1 MKLVTIEELKTM
13 PNGTV
18 FSKVDEHVKNKL
30 MHWCIDLHCCTDLT
44 KLKGLHVS
52 ADGLALSLSSL
63 SIIYMNEDRKGF
75 RALMNVLT
83 TPILNCDNTL
93 SYAYDYDYYRHGAK
107 EKYEETPERDFMVT
121 DDYTPD
127 DFESDDLFIVY
138 SKEEIKSMIDALTS
152 AISM

>member
-1 MKLVTIEELKTM
+1 MKLVAIEELKTM

-30 MHWCIDLHCCTDLT
+30 IMRGNDLT
-44 KLKGLHVS
+44 KPDTLRIG
-52 ADGLALSLSSL
+52 ADGLALPLSSL

-138 SKEEIKSMIDALTS
+138 SKEEIKSMIGALVS

>member
-30 MHWCIDLHCCTDLT
+30 IMRGNDLT
-44 KLKGLHVS
+44 KPDTLRIG
-52 ADGLALSLSSL
+52 ADGLALPLSSL

-75 RALMNVLT
+75 QALINVLT

-107 EKYEETPERDFMVT
+107 EKYKETPERDFMVA

-138 SKEEIKSMIDALTS
+138 SKAEVNSMITALTT

>member
-30 MHWCIDLHCCTDLT
+30 IMRGNDLT
-44 KLKGLHVS
+44 KPDTLRIG
-52 ADGLALSLSSL
+52 ADGLALPLSSL

-93 SYAYDYDYYRHGAK
+93 SYTYDYDYYRHGAK

-138 SKEEIKSMIDALTS
+138 SKEEIKSMIDALVS

>member
-13 PNGTV
+13 ANGTV

-30 MHWCIDLHCCTDLT
+30 IMQGNDLT
-44 KLKGLHVS
+44 KPNTLRIG
-52 ADGLALSLSSL
+52 ADGLALPLSSL

-75 RALMNVLT
+75 LALMNVLT

-107 EKYEETPERDFMVT
+107 EKYKETPERDFMVT

-127 DFESDDLFIVY
+127 EFETDDLFIVY
-138 SKEEIKSMIDALTS
+138 SKEEIKSMIDALVS

>member
-13 PNGTV
+13 PDGTV
-18 FSKVDEHVKNKL
+18 FSKVDTHTKNKL
-30 MHWCIDLHCCTDLT
+30 TMRDNDLT
-44 KLKGLHVS
+44 KPYALHIG
-52 ADGLALSLSSL
+52 ADGFTLPLSSL
-63 SIIYMNEDRKGF
+63 SIIYMNEDRTGF

-93 SYAYDYDYYRHGAK
+93 SYAYDYDYYRHGTK

-127 DFESDDLFIVY
+127 DFEPDDLFIVY
-138 SKEEIKSMIDALTS
+138 SKEEIKSIIGALVS

>member
-30 MHWCIDLHCCTDLT
+30 IMQGNDLT
-44 KLKGLHVS
+44 KPNTLRIG
-52 ADGLALSLSSL
+52 ADGLALPLSSL

-107 EKYEETPERDFMVT
+107 EKYKETPERDFMVT

-138 SKEEIKSMIDALTS
+138 SKEEIKSMIDALVS

>member
-30 MHWCIDLHCCTDLT
+30 IMRGNDLT
-44 KLKGLHVS
+44 KPDTLRIGT
-52 ADGLALSLSSL
+52 DGLALSLSSL
-63 SIIYMNEDRKGF
+63 SIICMNEDRKGF

-138 SKEEIKSMIDALTS
+138 SKEEIKSMIGALVS

>member
-13 PNGTV
+13 ANGTV

-30 MHWCIDLHCCTDLT
+30 IMRGNDLT
-44 KLKGLHVS
+44 NPDTLRIG
-52 ADGLALSLSSL
+52 ADGLALPLSSL

-107 EKYEETPERDFMVT
+107 EKYKETPERDFMVT

-138 SKEEIKSMIDALTS
+138 SKEEIKSMIDALVS

>member
-13 PNGTV
+13 ANGTV

-30 MHWCIDLHCCTDLT
+30 IMQGNDLT
-44 KLKGLHVS
+44 KPDTLRIG
-52 ADGLALSLSSL
+52 ADGLALPLSSL

-107 EKYEETPERDFMVT
+107 EKYKETPERDFMVT

-138 SKEEIKSMIDALTS
+138 SKEEIKSMIDVLVS

>member
-18 FSKVDEHVKNKL
+18 FSKVDAHTKNKL
-30 MHWCIDLHCCTDLT
+30 IMRGNDLT
-44 KLKGLHVS
+44 KPDTLRIG

-138 SKEEIKSMIDALTS
+138 SKEEIKSMIDALVS

>member
-30 MHWCIDLHCCTDLT
+30 IMRGNDLT
-44 KLKGLHVS
+44 KPDTLRIG
-52 ADGLALSLSSL
+52 ADGLALPLSSL

-127 DFESDDLFIVY
+127 DFEPDDLFIVY
-138 SKEEIKSMIDALTS
+138 SKAEVNSMIAALT
-152 AISM
+152 AAVSM

>member
-30 MHWCIDLHCCTDLT
+30 IMRGNDLT
-44 KLKGLHVS
+44 KPDTLRIG
-52 ADGLALSLSSL
+52 ADGLALPLSSL

-138 SKEEIKSMIDALTS
+138 SKEEIKSMIGALVA
-152 AISM
+152 AISI

>member
-30 MHWCIDLHCCTDLT
+30 IMRGNDLT
-44 KLKGLHVS
+44 KPSTLHIG
-52 ADGLALSLSSL
+52 ADGFTLPLSSL

-138 SKEEIKSMIDALTS
+138 SKEEIKSMIDALVS

>member
-13 PNGTV
+13 ANGTV
-18 FSKVDEHVKNKL
+18 FSKVDAHVKNKL
-30 MHWCIDLHCCTDLT
+30 IMRGNDLT
-44 KLKGLHVS
+44 KPDTLRIGT
-52 ADGLALSLSSL
+52 DGLALSLSSL
-63 SIIYMNEDRKGF
+63 SIICMNEDRKGF

-138 SKEEIKSMIDALTS
+138 SKEEIKSMIGALVS

>member
-18 FSKVDEHVKNKL
+18 FSKVDAHTKNKL
-30 MHWCIDLHCCTDLT
+30 IMRGNDLT
-44 KLKGLHVS
+44 KPNTLRIG
-52 ADGLALSLSSL
+52 ADGLALPLSSL

-107 EKYEETPERDFMVT
+107 EKYEETPEHDFMVT

-138 SKEEIKSMIDALTS
+138 SKEEIKSMIGALVS

>member
-18 FSKVDEHVKNKL
+18 FSKVDKHVKNKL
-30 MHWCIDLHCCTDLT
+30 IMQGNDLT
-44 KLKGLHVS
+44 KPDTLRIG
-52 ADGLALSLSSL
+52 ADGLALPLSSL

-138 SKEEIKSMIDALTS
+138 SKAEVNSMIAALTT
-152 AISM
+152 AVSM